1 MPLNIKRRA
10 LAALRWSKAK
20 LSWRNYL
27 AGQRYATRNL
37 RAQANVV
44 RRPVRNKL
52 KRIRL

>member
-27 AGQRYATRNL
+27 AGHL